1 MQDEVKQYDP
11 EDWEKAVY
19 IVSHGFVKRNYANEY
34 EDIRECAINIYNAK
48 CKTDEHPFDRKSG
61 WEEYTKRQ
69 LEPGFK

>member
-11 EDWEKAVY
+11 EDWEKAAYV
-19 IVSHGFVKRNYANEY
+19 VSRGFVKRNYANEY
-34 EDIRECAINIYNAK
+34 DDILECAINMYNVK
-48 CKTDEHPFDRKSG
+48 CKTDEHPFNRKSG